1 MKFEISEREKN
12 HQIDAF
18 NLAFIEIDWS
28 DFNKSILRDYR
39 VSPAT
44 AATAAAS
51 AAGF

>member
-1 MKFEISEREKN
+1 MKLEISEREREITK
-12 HQIDAF
+12 IDAF

-39 VSPAT
+39 VSPA
-44 AATAAAS
+44 AAS